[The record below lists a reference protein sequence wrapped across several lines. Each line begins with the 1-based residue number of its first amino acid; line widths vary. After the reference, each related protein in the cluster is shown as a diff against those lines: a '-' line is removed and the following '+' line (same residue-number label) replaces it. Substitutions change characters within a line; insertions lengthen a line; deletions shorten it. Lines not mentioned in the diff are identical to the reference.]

1 MKRSEI
7 EYRTALELVCNQPKE
22 YIDAYAE
29 TSAKRLGLSP
39 GGDILQVTA
48 NLGGRLHYR
57 SVFDDEATDTI
68 YVHDQKDFDIVL
80 PDHSTPRRD
89 RFTIAH
95 ELGHYLLHAWIGKRP
110 LVANRNGSDRAE
122 WEANWFAAGF
132 IMPED
137 DFRKAH
143 AKKRSISWLANH
155 FDVSESAAKVRC
167 NALRLEVLA

>member
-1 MKRSEI
+1 MKRERV
-7 EYRTALELVCNQPKE
+7 EYKTALQLVCNQPKE
-22 YIDAYAE
+22 YIDEYAQ
-29 TSAKRLGLSP
+29 TSAKRLGLIP
-39 GGDILQVTA
+39 GGDILSVTLK
-48 NLGGRLHYR
+48 LGGRLHYR

-68 YVHDQKDFDIVL
+68 YVHGQGDFDIVL

-95 ELGHYLLHAWIGKRP
+95 ELGHYLLHSWIGKRP

-137 DFRKAH
+137 EFKKAH
-143 AKKRSISWLANH
+143 AQKRSLSWLADH
-155 FDVSESAAKVRC
+155 FDVSEHAAQVRC
-167 NALRLEVLA
+167 KVLGLSA